1 MAKKIFC
8 DVCGDEMDY
17 AKVAEHLKAQPA
29 LVAVK
34 GHGNKTLKFEVAVR
48 IQPVDVPNGDHV
60 DICGSCRAYL
70 LDRLDNRSENERE
83 NSWSD
88 AKAASAVKV

>member
-17 AKVAEHLKAQPA
+17 VDIADHLKAQP
-29 LVAVK
+29 VPVVVN
-34 GHGNKTLKFEVAVR
+34 GHGNKTLQFEVAVR
-48 IQPVDVPNGDHV
+48 VQPVGVANGEHV

-70 LDRLDNRSENERE
+70 LDRLDVRSENERV
-83 NSWSD
+83 NSYAD
-88 AKAASAVKV
+88 AQAANKK